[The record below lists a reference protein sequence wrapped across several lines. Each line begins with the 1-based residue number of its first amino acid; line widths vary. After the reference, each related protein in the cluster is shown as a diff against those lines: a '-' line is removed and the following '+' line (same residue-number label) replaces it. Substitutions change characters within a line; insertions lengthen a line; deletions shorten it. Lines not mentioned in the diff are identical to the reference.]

1 MEERLDVKITEL
13 YKIAKLYE
21 DLVKKDYSY
30 NYRLDGIYLQ
40 IEVLED
46 LKNGSDNEE
55 KNWMVCYKE
64 DSSEVEQK

>member
-1 MEERLDVKITEL
+1 MEERLDVKIAEL

-30 NYRLDGIYLQ
+30 NYRLNGIYLQ

-46 LKNGSDNEE
+46 LKNGRDDEE
-55 KNWMVCYKE
+55 NCWRVCYKE
-64 DSSEVEQK
+64 DSAEIENK